1 MRKIIIT
8 AVAFSLMA
16 VAAHAQPAAAP
27 AAPAPAAAPAA
38 SGKLSVEKTMIS
50 DIVKNPAGK
59 AALEKALPEIVPFY
73 DQIGS
78 MTLKDVQPLSEG
90 AIDDAKL
97 AALQADF
104 DKIK

>member
-1 MRKIIIT
+1 MLQCLQQLLGSRRGG
-8 AVAFSLMA
+8 
-16 VAAHAQPAAAP
+16 AHAA
-27 AAPAPAAAPAA
+27 
-38 SGKLSVEKTMIS
+38 GKLTVDKSLIQ
-50 DIVKNPAGK
+50 DIIKNPAAK
-59 AALEKALPEIVPFY
+59 AALEKTLPEIAPYY

-97 AALQADF
+97 ASLQADF

>member
-1 MRKIIIT
+1 MRKIIIS
-8 AVAFSLMA
+8 AVALSLLA
-16 VAAHAQPAAAP
+16 AAAHAQPAAAP
-27 AAPAPAAAPAA
+27 AAPAAAPAA
-38 SGKLSVEKTMIS
+38 SGKLTVDKTLIS
-50 DIVKNPAGK
+50 DLIKVPAAK
-59 AALEKALPEIVPFY
+59 AALEKTLPEIAQFY

>member
-1 MRKIIIT
+1 MRKIIIS
-8 AVAFSLMA
+8 AVALSLLA

-27 AAPAPAAAPAA
+27 AAPAAAAA
-38 SGKLSVEKTMIS
+38 SGKLTVDKTLIS
-50 DIVKNPAGK
+50 DLIKVPAAK
-59 AALEKALPEIVPFY
+59 AALEKTLPEIAQFY

-90 AIDDAKL
+90 ALDDAKL